1 MQIEH
6 ATSKGLF
13 YNLLM
18 IYFVKTAKSTVEPR
32 RKARLAVTYRHRYA
46 QNHLNSGC
54 VTVDAYLRLS
64 ADF

>member
-1 MQIEH
+1 MLLQ
-6 ATSKGLF
+6 KDLF
-13 YNLLM
+13 IACLM
-18 IYFVKTAKSTVEPR
+18 ICFVTAKSTVEPR
-32 RKARLAVTYRHRYA
+32 RKARLAVAHRYA